1 MERPEA
7 IQQIRDA
14 CKIIVQQFMKIHP
27 AVRALNHQETQDELY
42 KTLHQLT
49 VELEVLK
56 KKLGKLEREDAST
69 IL

>member
-27 AVRALNHQETQDELY
+27 AVRHLNHEETQDELI

-49 VELEVLK
+49 VELETLK
-56 KKLGKLEREDAST
+56 KRLGRLEREDSST

>member
-1 MERPEA
+1 MDRPEA

-27 AVRALNHQETQDELY
+27 AVRHLNHQETQNELF

-49 VELEVLK
+49 VDLEVLK
-56 KKLGKLEREDAST
+56 KKIGKLEREDAST
-69 IL
+69 VL

>member
-27 AVRALNHQETQDELY
+27 AVRQLNHQETQDELL

-49 VELEVLK
+49 VELETLK
-56 KKLGKLEREDAST
+56 KKLGKLEREDSST
-69 IL
+69 VL